1 MKEKLRIIIKLA
13 LIIFCTC
20 FFIWLIWKDEK
31 VFKLEQPEGE
41 GIGVSDMII
50 LMNAVAQKEAENPA
64 NEDRTGQIVSWITD
78 MEKKYAEEAG
88 ENILYEDYIELILA
102 LPLEKAETENLLL
115 KEKYKEGFY
124 LLKKDWYT
132 SFDKILCSLGLNDI
146 ITAKKIN
153 LLAEI
158 TEDFQENS
166 PEKTMIDDNGN
177 TYLCKAEG
185 FGDCSFS
192 AVTVYLDGNTLL
204 TVKERQREGFTLS
217 NLWIMEKDD
226 AQVLFFYHDHEIK
239 YYLQPGDK
247 GNKVIR
253 ENIADLTFKEGR
265 LTGAKVREERI
276 NGRLLRLSEEEVE
289 IEGEGTF
296 AIDKNCK
303 IYQLYEELREAG
315 RQELRIGYD
324 FTDFVLADGKICA
337 ALIMRKENMESI
349 RVAIKSN
356 GFASLYHDS
365 ISLKANCD
373 VALTYGPYEE
383 RITKEIKKDEEIVLN
398 SESEYLKG
406 DRVELTPSAKS
417 GEIQILS
424 LTRNQEIP
432 SCRGKME
439 IAKTADGL
447 VLINE
452 LLLEEYL
459 YSVVPS
465 EMPASYPMEAL
476 KAQAVCAR
484 TYAYRY
490 LTTPGLAEIGAHVDD
505 SVSYQVYNN
514 IAENVNSTKAVKE
527 TTGNLLYYGD
537 EAVSTYYYSTS
548 CGFGTDAGIWKE
560 ENNEEMPYLSSLH
573 IAEGEN
579 EEEAASADGESM
591 ISEDAFREYLQNIH
605 EEDYEKDEAWYRWTY
620 EVKKLDAKKMSDRIY
635 QRFKA
640 DNSKVL
646 TFTGTD
652 IEKEPEEYSMES
664 PEDFEEIYNISILK
678 RREGGVA
685 DEMLVET
692 NKGTYKILS
701 EYNIRYIL
709 NNGGPVK
716 RQDGTEAENAGLL
729 PSAYLILDIVK
740 DKGNVIGYTILGGGY
755 GHGVGMSQNGARAMG
770 NEGKNCEEILMFFY
784 PGCQIKK
791 IY

>member
-13 LIIFCTC
+13 LIIFGTC

-31 VFKLEQPEGE
+31 VFKLEQPAGE
-41 GIGVSDMII
+41 GIGIGNLLI
-50 LMNAVAQKEAENPA
+50 LMEAVDQKEEIRPA
-64 NEDRTGQIVSWITD
+64 NEGRFSQIKPWIAD
-78 MEKKYAEEAG
+78 MKKKYAGKAG
-88 ENILYEDYIELILA
+88 EYISYEDYIELISI
-102 LPLEKAETENLLL
+102 LPLEKEETEKLLF

-124 LLKKDWYT
+124 LLKKDWYD
-132 SFDKILCSLGLNDI
+132 SFDKILYMLGLDDI
-146 ITAKKIN
+146 IITKEIN
-153 LLAEI
+153 LLAKI
-158 TEDFQENS
+158 TEE
-166 PEKTMIDDNGN
+166 TIIDDNGN
-177 TYLCKAEG
+177 TYLCKGESVD
-185 FGDCSFS
+185 DCSFS
-192 AVTVYLDGNTLL
+192 AVTVYLDGSTLL
-204 TVKERQREGFTLS
+204 TVKERQRKGFTLS
-217 NLWIMEKDD
+217 NLWIMEADE
-226 AQVLFFYHDHEIK
+226 AQVLFFYKNHEIQ
-239 YYLQPGDK
+239 YSLQTSDGR
-247 GNKVIR
+247 NKVTR
-253 ENIADLTFKEGR
+253 ESVADLTFKEGR
-265 LTGAKVREERI
+265 MTAAKSKEERI
-276 NGRLLRLSEEEVE
+276 NGKLMRISEEELE

-296 AIDKNCK
+296 GIDENCR
-303 IYQLYEELREAG
+303 IYQLYEELREADYK
-315 RQELRIGYD
+315 ELRIGYD
-324 FTDFVLADGKICA
+324 FTDFVVDDGKICA

-349 RVAIKSN
+349 RVAVKTN

-365 ISLKANCD
+365 ISLSVNCD
-373 VALTYGPYEE
+373 ACLTYGPYGK
-383 RITKEIKKDEEIVLN
+383 RMTKELRKGEEIVFD
-398 SESEYLKG
+398 SESEYLEG

-424 LTRNQEIP
+424 LTRNQGNP

-439 IAKTADGL
+439 IAKTSDGL

-465 EMPASYPMEAL
+465 EMPAFYSMEAL

-490 LTTPGLAEIGAHVDD
+490 LLTPGLSEIGAHVDD

-527 TTGNLLYYGD
+527 TTGNLLYYYD
-537 EAVSTYYYSTS
+537 ETVNTYYYSTS
-548 CGFGTDAGIWKE
+548 CGFGTDAGVWGT
-560 ENNEEMPYLSSLH
+560 ENSEEMPYLSSLH
-573 IAEGEN
+573 IAAGEN
-579 EEEAASADGESM
+579 EGEAGVDGKSM
-591 ISEDAFREYLQNIH
+591 ISEETFREYIMNRH
-605 EEDYEKDEAWYRWTY
+605 EGDYEKDEAWYRWTY
-620 EVKKLDAKKMSDRIY
+620 EVKNLDAKEMSDRMQ
-635 QRFKA
+635 QRFLA

-652 IEKEPEEYSMES
+652 IENETDEYGMKS
-664 PEDFEEIYNISILK
+664 PAAFDEIYNISILN

-685 DEMLVET
+685 DELLVET

-709 NNGGPVK
+709 NNGGAVK
-716 RQDGTEAENAGLL
+716 RQDDTEMESQGLL

-740 DKGNVIGYTILGGGY
+740 DEENVIGYTILGGGY

-770 NEGKNCEEILMFFY
+770 NEGRSCEEILTFFY
-784 PGCQIKK
+784 PGCRIKK

>member
-31 VFKLEQPEGE
+31 VFKLKQPVGE
-41 GIGVSDMII
+41 GISISDMMI
-50 LMNAVAQKEAENPA
+50 LMEAVAEKEEANPA
-64 NEDRTGQIVSWITD
+64 NEDRANQIKSWITE
-78 MEKKYAEEAG
+78 MEKKYAGKAG
-88 ENILYEDYIELILA
+88 EYIFYEDYIELISI
-102 LPLEKAETENLLL
+102 LPLEKAEMEKLVL

-124 LLKKDWYT
+124 LLKKDWYD
-132 SFDKILCSLGLNDI
+132 SFDKILYILGLDDI
-146 ITAKKIN
+146 ITTKEMN

-158 TEDFQENS
+158 TEE
-166 PEKTMIDDNGN
+166 TMIDDNGN
-177 TYLCKAEG
+177 TYLCKAKS

-192 AVTVYLDGNTLL
+192 TVTAYLDGSTLL
-204 TVKERQREGFTLS
+204 TVKERQRKGFTLS
-217 NLWIMEKDD
+217 NLWIMEADE
-226 AQVLFFYHDHEIK
+226 AQVMFFYKNHEIN
-239 YYLQPGDK
+239 YVLQQGDEE
-247 GNKVIR
+247 NKVTR
-253 ENIADLTFKEGR
+253 ESVADLTFKEGR
-265 LTGAKVREERI
+265 LTAVKSKEERI
-276 NGRLLRLSEEEVE
+276 NGKLLRLSEEELE

-296 AIDKNCK
+296 DIDENCR

-324 FTDFVLADGKICA
+324 FTDFVVDDGKICA

-349 RVAIKSN
+349 RVAVKTN

-365 ISLKANCD
+365 ISLSVNCD
-373 VALTYGPYEE
+373 AYLTYGPYGE
-383 RITKEIKKDEEIVLN
+383 RITKELRKGEKIVLD

-406 DRVELTPSAKS
+406 DRAELTPSVKS

-424 LTRNQEIP
+424 LTRNQGIP

-447 VLINE
+447 VLIND

-465 EMPASYPMEAL
+465 EMPASYSMEAL

-490 LTTPGLAEIGAHVDD
+490 LMTPGLSGIGAHVDD

-514 IAENVNSTKAVKE
+514 ITENVNSTKAVKE

-548 CGFGTDAGIWKE
+548 CGFGTDAGVWKAE
-560 ENNEEMPYLSSLH
+560 SSEEMPYLTSLH
-573 IAEGEN
+573 IADGEN
-579 EEEAASADGESM
+579 GEEDDAGGESM
-591 ISEDAFREYLQNIH
+591 ISEEVFREYIMNIH
-605 EEDYEKDEAWYRWTY
+605 EGDYEKDEAWYRWTY
-620 EVKKLDAKKMSDRIY
+620 EVKNLDVKEMSDRLQ
-635 QRFKA
+635 QRFQA

-646 TFTGTD
+646 TFAGTD
-652 IEKEPEEYSMES
+652 TEKDTDEYLTEP
-664 PEDFEEIYNISILK
+664 PAAFDKIYNISVLK
-678 RREGGVA
+678 RRAGGVA
-685 DEMLVET
+685 DELLVET

-709 NNGGPVK
+709 NNGGAVK
-716 RQDGTEAENAGLL
+716 RQDDTEMESTGLL

-740 DKGNVIGYTILGGGY
+740 DEESVIGYTILGGGY
-755 GHGVGMSQNGARAMG
+755 GHGVGMSQNGAGAMG
-770 NEGKNCEEILMFFY
+770 NAGKSCEEILMFFY